1 MDGVVASVERG
12 TYWGCHVEQQKGE
25 HINQYSYLQNISKS
39 KNNFFSSFYMFK
51 IIYALWYYVIK
62 VEADVHNVHCG
73 SKMSLM
79 LQELLSNCA
88 LAWTQAWIVASTF

>member
-1 MDGVVASVERG
+1 M
-12 TYWGCHVEQQKGE
+12 EQQKGK

>member
-1 MDGVVASVERG
+1 
-12 TYWGCHVEQQKGE
+12 
-25 HINQYSYLQNISKS
+25 
-39 KNNFFSSFYMFK
+39 MFK